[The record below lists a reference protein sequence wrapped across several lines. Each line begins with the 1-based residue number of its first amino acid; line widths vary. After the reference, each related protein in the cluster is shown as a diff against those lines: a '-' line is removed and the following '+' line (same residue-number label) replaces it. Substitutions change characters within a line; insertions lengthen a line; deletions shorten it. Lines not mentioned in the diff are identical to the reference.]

1 MYFPDNMNFQYFF
14 FDTYPG
20 LFLQMIPIALLA
32 GAVYVLVRTRREPR
46 LSAGQVVL
54 GSLFVGYLAAL
65 VGLTLFEKFVGGAY
79 YRLFYHMP
87 SGTNYR
93 WFTFEYYLVPD
104 SFHRLSAENL
114 ANILLYL
121 PFGIL
126 YPLFDRRASWKK
138 TLCAG
143 LLTCLAIELI
153 QPIFGRSFDIND
165 IILNA
170 LGLAVSTALFFA
182 LKSALGQK
190 R

>member
-1 MYFPDNMNFQYFF
+1 MYFPSNMTFQYFF

-20 LFLQMIPIALLA
+20 LFLQMLPIALLA

-46 LSAGQVVL
+46 LSTGQAVL
-54 GSLFVGYLAAL
+54 GSLFVCYLTAL
-65 VGLTLFEKFVGGAY
+65 VGLTLFEKLIGGAY

-87 SGTNYR
+87 SGQNYR
-93 WFTFEYYLVPD
+93 WFTLEYYLIPD
-104 SFHRLSAENL
+104 SFHHFSAENL
-114 ANILLYL
+114 GNILLYL

-143 LLTCLAIELI
+143 VLTCVAIELV
-153 QPIFGRSFDIND
+153 QPIFDRSFDIND

-170 LGLAVSTALFFA
+170 MGLAISTAIFFTLRA
-182 LKSALGQK
+182 VVWRK